1 MIYKKSEATKEQD
14 RQILM
19 LLASS
24 PHTCKELGEKL
35 SRSPNAINLRIK
47 KLMGEDPRIVVH
59 GMVKTKTRSGHSVAT
74 VFRASLKPDELLDMN
89 VTVKVVPPKSVW
101 KITRDYLQ
109 IAFWGKPK

>member
-1 MIYKKSEATKEQD
+1 MRAKISDSTKEQD

-35 SRSPNAINLRIK
+35 SRSPNAINIRIRK
-47 KLMGEDPRIVVH
+47 MMEEDPRIVIH
-59 GMVKTKTRSGHSVAT
+59 GTLKTKTRYGHSVAT
-74 VFRASLKPDELLDMN
+74 VFRASLKPDELLEMN
-89 VTVKVVPPKSVW
+89 VTVKVVPRSVW

>member
-1 MIYKKSEATKEQD
+1 MTNKKAETTKAQD

-47 KLMGEDPRIVVH
+47 KLMEENPRIVKH
-59 GMVKTKTRSGHSVAT
+59 STLKTKTRYGHSVAT
-74 VFRASLKPDELLDMN
+74 VFSASLKPDESLDLN
-89 VTVKVVPPKSVW
+89 ITVVKAAPRSVW

>member
-14 RQILM
+14 RQILI

-47 KLMGEDPRIVVH
+47 KLMEEDPRIVVH
-59 GMVKTKTRSGHSVAT
+59 GTLKTKTRYGHSVAT
-74 VFRASLKPDELLDMN
+74 VFRANLSTDEKLALN
-89 VTVKVVPPKSVW
+89 LPIKEKPKSIW
-101 KITRDYLQ
+101 KASRDYLQ
-109 IAFWGKPK
+109 AAFFGGAK